1 RITTADDGI
10 VLKTSIGADGKPVGA
25 CRRVDVRN
33 SRLSSQSCALKL
45 GTESHGDFADIRF
58 EDCAIVDSNRA
69 LGLFSRDGGTMTGI
83 RFTRITLDCHETP
96 DGFWGSGEAITVNI

>member
-1 RITTADDGI
+1 ARITTADDGI

-69 LGLFSRDGGTMTGI
+69 RRRGLTLGKQNVDGMSR
-83 RFTRITLDCHETP
+83 R
-96 DGFWGSGEAITVNI
+96 SGYV